1 MTFKPGEAGA
11 DSLTGWSVATGV
23 AALGFMVY
31 LPLGSLPS
39 LTGFSEEPWVLTT
52 AMAICGLLSVRG
64 AWRRRLAVGRI
75 VRRTLFF
82 GAFLAV
88 MGNVNYA
95 HYVYY
100 YSHTVPDAE
109 GAPRVGEPAP
119 EFTVPD
125 PSGGDWSLAA
135 FKGTPFLLVFYRAHW

>member
-1 MTFKPGEAGA
+1 MTYPSGDARAG
-11 DSLTGWSVATGV
+11 SLSVWCLTTGV

-39 LTGFSEEPWVLTT
+39 LTGFSEDPSLLTMT
-52 AMAICGLLSVRG
+52 MLICGATSVFG
-64 AWRRRLAVGRI
+64 AWRRRQAVGR
-75 VRRTLFF
+75 VLKRTLFF

-109 GAPRVGEPAP
+109 GAPKVGERAP
-119 EFTVPD
+119 DFVVPD
-125 PSGGDWSLAA
+125 PSGGSWSLKA
-135 FKGTPFLLVFYRAHW
+135 FEGTPFLLVFYRAHW

>member
-1 MTFKPGEAGA
+1 MTFKPGDVGA
-11 DSLTGWSVATGV
+11 DSLTGWSIATGV

-39 LTGFSEEPWVLTT
+39 FAGFSEHPSALTV
-52 AMAICGLLSVRG
+52 AMCICGSLSVYG
-64 AWRRRLAVGRI
+64 AWRRRLAVATV

-100 YSHTVPDAE
+100 YSHTVPDAQ

-125 PSGGDWSLAA
+125 PSGGSWSLQA

>member
-1 MTFKPGEAGA
+1 MALKPGEASA
-11 DSLTGWSVATGV
+11 TSLTGWSVATGV

-39 LTGFSEEPWVLTT
+39 LTGFSEDPWALTT
-52 AMAICGLLSVRG
+52 AMAICAVLSVHG
-64 AWRRRLAVGRI
+64 AWRRRLGVARV

-109 GAPRVGEPAP
+109 GAPQVGQPAP
-119 EFTVPD
+119 DFTVPD
-125 PSGGDWSLAA
+125 PSGGSWSLAA